1 MKTPASF
8 SKTCMAALFA
18 LTATP
23 AFADAPACE
32 GDESQV
38 VGRVV
43 ARDGVAKAF
52 RAGESEPRSLA
63 CNDVIHA
70 CETVTTEAGAR
81 IGILTS
87 EVYAHLGSGSRL
99 QISASETPQLALDA
113 GRVRL
118 IDPRDAGAPSIT
130 VRTPHLAAAGQGSDT
145 EFFVN
150 AGAVSTRLCNHLSS
164 VDVTAGG
171 SSLALETACAV
182 SSGDQISELAAADP
196 TIDVQ
201 DTPSCEFDVA
211 ALHSPEDV
219 APPPP
224 GGIGGFP
231 SSGPANAFNRG
242 ACEASACGVRVTPTP
257 PTPPRTTPRPPPRT
271 TRTRILVDPRPVS
284 PTGGNGFG
292 SGPPTN

>member
-1 MKTPASF
+1 MKAPASF

-81 IGILTS
+81 IGILTN

-99 QISASETPQLALDA
+99 QISGAETPQLSLDA

-118 IDPRDAGAPSIT
+118 IDPREAGAPSVT

-150 AGAVSTRLCNHLSS
+150 AGAVSTRLCNHLAS
-164 VDVTAGG
+164 VDVRAGG
-171 SSLALETACAV
+171 SSLALSTACAV
-182 SSGDQISELAAADP
+182 SSGDQISEIAAADP

-201 DTPSCEFDVA
+201 DAPSCEFDVA

-224 GGIGGFP
+224 SLAGFP
-231 SSGPANAFNRG
+231 AAGAASAFNRG
-242 ACEASACGVRVTPTP
+242 ACEASACGNRVTPTP
-257 PTPPRTTPRPPPRT
+257 TPRTTPRPTPRPSPRRPV
-271 TRTRILVDPRPVS
+271 TRDLNPVS